1 MKRRTFLQRTSLAAG
16 AFTAAPFVRAAEPA
30 KLRTALIGSG
40 WWCKNI
46 LKEAMASGRCKV
58 VALVLPQVK
67 MTPWSKKGAKNR
79 CRKMLGTADWGI
91 ILANNTCA
99 HEHRRD
105 YTLPDEISR
114 AE

>member
-1 MKRRTFLQRTSLAAG
+1 
-16 AFTAAPFVRAAEPA
+16 
-30 KLRTALIGSG
+30 
-40 WWCKNI
+40 
-46 LKEAMASGRCKV
+46 
-58 VALVLPQVK
+58 